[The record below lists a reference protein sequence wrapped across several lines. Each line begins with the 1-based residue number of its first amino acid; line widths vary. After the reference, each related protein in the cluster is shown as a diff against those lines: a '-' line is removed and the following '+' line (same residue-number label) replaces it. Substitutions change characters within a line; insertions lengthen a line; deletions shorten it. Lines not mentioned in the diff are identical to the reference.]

1 MSSLKDYIYLICPL
15 VTLMVCQLIK
25 FSIESIKEHELK
37 WDRLFNGSGG
47 MPSSHTSFS
56 SSITMLIGWTLGFD
70 SPLFAMSFVFMGIVC
85 YDAMGHRLESEKQAA
100 AINILVN
107 ELFKN
112 SPKVV
117 IKQLKEQIGHEPLEV
132 LVGFILGTVMS
143 FGFYYFMWL

>member
-1 MSSLKDYIYLICPL
+1 MRDYIYLICPL
-15 VTLMVCQLIK
+15 VTLMACQLIK
-25 FSIESIKEHELK
+25 FTLESIHDRKLK
-37 WDRLFNGSGG
+37 WGRLFNGTGG

-85 YDAMGHRLESEKQAA
+85 YDAMGLRLESGKQAE
-100 AINILVN
+100 AINLLV
-107 ELFKN
+107 EEIFKT
-112 SPKVV
+112 SPRVV
-117 IKQLKEQIGHEPLEV
+117 IKRLKEQLGHEPLEV